1 MQARDFCCWRVVGG
15 KRGIGEHVG
24 SLMHRR
30 KSQSGVSSVKPFS
43 LRESKLTST
52 TGLSPWT
59 RFSMTS
65 PSNLPAFLARSCAC
79 IQVLSSVMVAIEYTE
94 LEITYQLATQLP
106 LRVWIY
112 LQRQTDSR
120 KVSIEQGS
128 FNDFFL
134 D

>member
-1 MQARDFCCWRVVGG
+1 
-15 KRGIGEHVG
+15 
-24 SLMHRR
+24 
-30 KSQSGVSSVKPFS
+30 
-43 LRESKLTST
+43 
-52 TGLSPWT
+52 
-59 RFSMTS
+59 
-65 PSNLPAFLARSCAC
+65 
-79 IQVLSSVMVAIEYTE
+79 MVAIEYTE

-106 LRVWIY
+106 LRVWVY